1 VISIDNIDQYKE
13 DNIDQYKE
21 DNIMRLE
28 LVSAKEIET
37 KKPPGKKDTP
47 VKKEPTPIRRA
58 GGIPLIEA
66 EEVIPARLTRE
77 PTGAKAIIPTG
88 DTCCFG
94 VCTHLNTEIDGLS
107 QAIKIRQEE
116 LKFMSMGSSRLK
128 TKRQIM
134 ALTNEI
140 SSLKDLRFTLA
151 NKNVCKCIELPK
163 GK

>member
-1 VISIDNIDQYKE
+1 MQ
-13 DNIDQYKE
+13 
-21 DNIMRLE
+21 LE
-28 LVSAKEIET
+28 LVSAKEVE
-37 KKPPGKKDTP
+37 KKPPGKKEAP

-58 GGIPLIEA
+58 GKIPLIEA
-66 EEVIPARLTRE
+66 EEVIPAKLARE
-77 PTGAKAIIPTG
+77 PAGARPIIPTG
-88 DTCCFG
+88 DTCCVG
-94 VCTHLNTEIDGLS
+94 VCTHLNTEIDGLG

-116 LKFMSMGSSRLK
+116 LKFMTMGSARLK

-151 NKNVCKCIELPK
+151 DKNVCKCIELPK

>member
-1 VISIDNIDQYKE
+1 
-13 DNIDQYKE
+13 
-21 DNIMRLE
+21 MPLE
-28 LVSAKEIET
+28 LVPVKEIET
-37 KKPPGKKDTP
+37 KKVPKMSE
-47 VKKEPTPIRRA
+47 KKEEKKVVTPIRRA

-66 EEVIPARLTRE
+66 EEVIPAKLTKE
-77 PTGAKAIIPTG
+77 PTGAKPIIPTG
-88 DTCCFG
+88 DTCCVG

-116 LKFMSMGSSRLK
+116 LKFMSMGSARLK

-151 NKNVCKCIELPK
+151 DKNVCKCVELLK
-163 GK
+163 GR

>member
-1 VISIDNIDQYKE
+1 
-13 DNIDQYKE
+13 
-21 DNIMRLE
+21 MPLE
-28 LVSAKEIET
+28 LVPAKEVET
-37 KKPPGKKDTP
+37 KKVSGKAKEE
-47 VKKEPTPIRRA
+47 KKVITPIRKV

-66 EEVIPARLTRE
+66 EEIVPTKLTKE
-77 PTGAKAIIPTG
+77 PTGAKPIIPTG

-94 VCTHLNTEIDGLS
+94 VCTHLNTEIDGLG

-116 LKFMSMGSSRLK
+116 LKFMTMGSARLK

-151 NKNVCKCIELPK
+151 NKNVCKCIELSK
-163 GK
+163 

>member
-1 VISIDNIDQYKE
+1 MQ
-13 DNIDQYKE
+13 
-21 DNIMRLE
+21 LE

-37 KKPPGKKDTP
+37 KKVPGKKEAP
-47 VKKEPTPIRRA
+47 VKKEPSPPMMRA
-58 GGIPLIEA
+58 KPIPLIEA
-66 EEVIPARLTRE
+66 EEVIPAKLTKE

-94 VCTHLNTEIDGLS
+94 VCTHLNSEIDGLG
-107 QAIKIRQEE
+107 QAMKIRQEE
-116 LKFMSMGSSRLK
+116 LKFMSRGSSRLK
-128 TKRQIM
+128 TRRQII

-151 NKNVCKCIELPK
+151 NKDICKCVELPK

>member
-1 VISIDNIDQYKE
+1 
-13 DNIDQYKE
+13 
-21 DNIMRLE
+21 MPLE

-37 KKPPGKKDTP
+37 KKPPGKKEAP
-47 VKKEPTPIRRA
+47 VKKEPIPIRRA

-66 EEVIPARLTRE
+66 EEVIPAKLTKE
-77 PTGAKAIIPTG
+77 PIGARPIIPTG
-88 DTCCFG
+88 NTCCVG
-94 VCTHLNTEIDGLS
+94 VCTYLNTEIDGLS

-116 LKFMSMGSSRLK
+116 IKFMSIGSARLK
-128 TKRQIM
+128 TKRQII

-151 NKNVCKCIELPK
+151 DKNVCKCVELPK

>member
-1 VISIDNIDQYKE
+1 
-13 DNIDQYKE
+13 
-21 DNIMRLE
+21 MPFE
-28 LVSAKEIET
+28 LVPAKEVKVT
-37 KKPPGKKDTP
+37 KPGEKAKLGEKAKPSPP
-47 VKKEPTPIRRA
+47 MMRA
-58 GGIPLIEA
+58 KPIPLIEP
-66 EEVIPARLTRE
+66 EEVIPAKLTKE

-107 QAIKIRQEE
+107 QAMKIRQEE
-116 LKFMSMGSSRLK
+116 LKFMSIGSARLK
-128 TKRQIM
+128 TRRQII

-151 NKNVCKCIELPK
+151 SKNVCKCVELPR

>member
-1 VISIDNIDQYKE
+1 
-13 DNIDQYKE
+13 
-21 DNIMRLE
+21 MPLE
-28 LVSAKEIET
+28 LVPAKEVEI
-37 KKPPGKKDTP
+37 KKVPEKKEAP
-47 VKKEPTPIRRA
+47 AKKEPVPIRRA

-66 EEVIPARLTRE
+66 EEVIPAKLTRE
-77 PTGAKAIIPTG
+77 PTGAKAVIPTG
-88 DTCCFG
+88 DTCCVG

-116 LKFMSMGSSRLK
+116 LKFMTMGSARLK

-151 NKNVCKCIELPK
+151 DKNVCKCVELPK

>member
-1 VISIDNIDQYKE
+1 MQ
-13 DNIDQYKE
+13 
-21 DNIMRLE
+21 LE
-28 LVSAKEIET
+28 LV
-37 KKPPGKKDTP
+37 P
-47 VKKEPTPIRRA
+47 VKEVKVTKPEEKVKPEAKPKPSPPMMRA
-58 GGIPLIEA
+58 KPIPLIEP
-66 EEVIPARLTRE
+66 EEVIPAKLTKE

-94 VCTHLNTEIDGLS
+94 VCTHLNSEIDGLS

-116 LKFMSMGSSRLK
+116 IKFMTSGSARLK
-128 TKRQIM
+128 TKRQII

-151 NKNVCKCIELPK
+151 DKSVCKCVELPK